1 MPDIETSIIIEKPVE
16 VVSKVFYDF
25 DRYNDWSEFIKVISP
40 LQKDTELTE
49 GTNIEVHLQLPGKSS
64 VTVMKPQVL
73 KKSDSEFLWRGTLGV
88 AVLFSGAHK
97 FEFTG
102 LENNTKTKFT
112 QSETFG
118 GVLKAPLLYFI
129 KEDTQA
135 GFKKFNEA
143 LKKAA
148 EDSDR

>member
-25 DRYNDWSEFIKVISP
+25 ERYNEWSEFIRVISP
-40 LQKDTELTE
+40 LQKDTEVTK
-49 GTNIEVHLQLPGKSS
+49 GTSLEVHLQLPGKNS
-64 VTVMKPQVL
+64 TNVMKPLVL
-73 KKSDSEFLWRGTLGV
+73 KKSDNEFLWKGTLGFDL
-88 AVLFSGAHK
+88 LFSGAHK

-129 KEDTQA
+129 KKDTQA

-148 EDSDR
+148 EKSDH